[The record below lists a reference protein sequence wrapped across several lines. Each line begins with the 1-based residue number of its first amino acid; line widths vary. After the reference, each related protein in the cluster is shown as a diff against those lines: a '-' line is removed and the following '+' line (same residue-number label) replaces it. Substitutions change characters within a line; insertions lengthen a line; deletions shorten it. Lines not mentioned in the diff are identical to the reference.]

1 MLDRIAGM
9 EVFAKVA
16 AIGSLS
22 GAARALGMS
31 QTMATKHMG
40 ALEDRLGVKLL
51 HRTTRKITLNEA
63 GRRYLE
69 SVERI
74 LSELAEA
81 DATAAAERMEVGGTL
96 RVNAPV
102 SFGVREIVPLLAELS
117 DLHPALNV
125 DLGLSDRAVD
135 LVDEGWDVA
144 IRIGKIEDQTLMARR
159 IARCRMLVAASPSY
173 LARRSIPAS
182 LSDLGSHNCLGYTL
196 ASSVGPDRWRFGPD
210 GSIIIP
216 VTGNLHANNGDALV
230 AAALAGQGIIYQPT
244 FLVGDEIR
252 AGRLVSVALD
262 QPLMELP
269 GVFAI
274 YASNRRPPAK
284 VRAFIDFLAGKFAP
298 APRWDRDLPVPIEQ
312 PPRYSKAQAEG

>member
-22 GAARALGMS
+22 GAARSLGMS

-74 LSELAEA
+74 LAELSEA
-81 DATAAAERMEVGGTL
+81 DAAAAAERMEVSGAL

-117 DLHPALNV
+117 DLHPALSV
-125 DLGLSDRAVD
+125 DLGLSDRTVD
-135 LVDEGWDVA
+135 LVEEGWDVA
-144 IRIGKIEDQTLMARR
+144 IRIGKIEDQSLIARK
-159 IARCRMLVAASPSY
+159 IARCRMLVAAAPDY
-173 LARRSIPAS
+173 LSKRSIPTS
-182 LSDLGSHNCLGYTL
+182 LQDLASHNCLGYTL
-196 ASSVGPDRWRFGPD
+196 SSSVGPDRWRFGLD
-210 GSIIIP
+210 GSIILP

-252 AGRLVSVALD
+252 AGRLVSLTLD
-262 QPLMELP
+262 QPVMELP

-284 VRAFIDFLAGKFAP
+284 VRAFIDFLAGKFSP
-298 APRWDRDLPVPIEQ
+298 APRWDRDLPLSTQ
-312 PPRYSKAQAEG
+312 

>member
-22 GAARALGMS
+22 GAARALNMS
-31 QTMATKHMG
+31 PTMATKHMA

-74 LSELAEA
+74 LLELSEA

-96 RVNAPV
+96 RVNVPV
-102 SFGVREIVPLLAELS
+102 SFGVREIVPLLAELA
-117 DLHPALNV
+117 DLHPALSV
-125 DLGLSDRAVD
+125 DLGLSDRTVD
-135 LVDEGWDVA
+135 LVEEGWDVA
-144 IRIGKIEDQTLMARR
+144 IRIGRIEDQSLIARR
-159 IARCRMLVAASPSY
+159 IARCRMLLAASPAY
-173 LARRSIPAS
+173 LAKRSPPAS
-182 LSDLGSHNCLGYTL
+182 VSELGSHNCLGYTL
-196 ASSVGPDRWRFGPD
+196 SSSVGPDRWRFGFD
-210 GSIIIP
+210 GSIIVP

-230 AAALAGQGIIYQPT
+230 AAALAGQGMIYQPT

-252 AGRLVSVALD
+252 AGRLVSITLD
-262 QPLMELP
+262 EPLMELP

-298 APRWDRDLPVPIEQ
+298 APRWDRNLPI
-312 PPRYSKAQAEG
+312 SAE

>member
-1 MLDRIAGM
+1 MLDRVAGM

-74 LSELAEA
+74 LSELLEA
-81 DATAAAERMEVGGTL
+81 DAMAAAERMEVSGTL

-125 DLGLSDRAVD
+125 DLGLSDRTVD

-144 IRIGKIEDQTLMARR
+144 IRIGRIEDQSLMARR
-159 IARCRMLVAASPSY
+159 IAPCRLLVTASPSY
-173 LARRSIPAS
+173 LAKRPAPKSIS
-182 LSDLGSHNCLGYTL
+182 ELGSHNCLGYTL
-196 ASSVGPDRWRFGPD
+196 SSMVGPDRWRFGRD
-210 GSIIIP
+210 GSIIVP

-230 AAALAGQGIIYQPT
+230 AAALAGQGMIYQPT
-244 FLVGDEIR
+244 FLVGDEVR
-252 AGRLVSVALD
+252 AGRLVSLTLD

-274 YASNRRPPAK
+274 YASNRRPSAK
-284 VRAFIDFLAGKFAP
+284 VRAFIDFLAGKFSP
-298 APRWDRDLPVPIEQ
+298 APRWDRDLPI
-312 PPRYSKAQAEG
+312 SAK

>member
-9 EVFAKVA
+9 EVFARVA

-22 GAARALGMS
+22 GAARALNMS
-31 QTMATKHMG
+31 PTMATKHMA

-74 LSELAEA
+74 LLELSEA

-96 RVNAPV
+96 RVNVPV
-102 SFGVREIVPLLAELS
+102 SFGVREIVPLLTELA
-117 DLHPALNV
+117 DLHPALSV
-125 DLGLSDRAVD
+125 DLGLSDRTVD
-135 LVDEGWDVA
+135 LVEEGWDVA
-144 IRIGKIEDQTLMARR
+144 IRIGRIEDQSLIARR
-159 IARCRMLVAASPSY
+159 IARCRMLLAASPAY
-173 LARRSIPAS
+173 LARRSPPAS
-182 LSDLGSHNCLGYTL
+182 VSELGSHNCLGYTL
-196 ASSVGPDRWRFGPD
+196 SSSVGPDRWRFGPD
-210 GSIIIP
+210 GSIIVP

-230 AAALAGQGIIYQPT
+230 AAALAGQGMIYQPT

-252 AGRLVSVALD
+252 AGRLVSITLD
-262 QPLMELP
+262 EPLMELP

-298 APRWDRDLPVPIEQ
+298 APRWDRDLLI
-312 PPRYSKAQAEG
+312 SAE

>member
-9 EVFAKVA
+9 EVFARIA

-31 QTMATKHMG
+31 PTMATKHMA

-74 LSELAEA
+74 LSELSEA

-96 RVNAPV
+96 RVNVPV
-102 SFGVREIVPLLAELS
+102 SFGVREIVPLLAELAE
-117 DLHPALNV
+117 LHPALSV
-125 DLGLSDRAVD
+125 DLGLSDRTVD
-135 LVDEGWDVA
+135 LVEEGWDVA
-144 IRIGKIEDQTLMARR
+144 IRIGRIEDQSLIARK
-159 IARCRMLVAASPSY
+159 IARCRMLVAASPAY
-173 LARRSIPAS
+173 LARRSSPTSIS
-182 LSDLGSHNCLGYTL
+182 ELGAHNCLGYTL
-196 ASSVGPDRWRFGPD
+196 SSSVGPDRWRFGLD
-210 GSIIIP
+210 GSIIVP

-230 AAALAGQGIIYQPT
+230 AAALAGQGMIYQPT

-252 AGRLVSVALD
+252 AGRLVSITLD
-262 QPLMELP
+262 EPLMELP

-298 APRWDRDLPVPIEQ
+298 APRWDRDLPISVE
-312 PPRYSKAQAEG
+312 

>member
-9 EVFAKVA
+9 EVFARIA

-31 QTMATKHMG
+31 PTMATKHMA

-74 LSELAEA
+74 LSELSEA
-81 DATAAAERMEVGGTL
+81 DATAAAERMEVSGTL
-96 RVNAPV
+96 RVNVPV
-102 SFGVREIVPLLAELS
+102 SFGVREIVPLLAEFAE
-117 DLHPALNV
+117 LHPALSV
-125 DLGLSDRAVD
+125 DLGLSDRTVD
-135 LVDEGWDVA
+135 LVEEGWDVA
-144 IRIGKIEDQTLMARR
+144 IRIGRIEDQSLIARK
-159 IARCRMLVAASPSY
+159 IARCRMLVAASPAY
-173 LARRSIPAS
+173 LARRSIPTS
-182 LSDLGSHNCLGYTL
+182 VSELGSHNCLGYTL
-196 ASSVGPDRWRFGPD
+196 SSSVGPDRWRFGLD
-210 GSIIIP
+210 GSIIVP

-230 AAALAGQGIIYQPT
+230 AAALAGQGMIYQPT
-244 FLVGDEIR
+244 FLVGDDIR
-252 AGRLVSVALD
+252 AGRLVSVTLD
-262 QPLMELP
+262 EPLMELP

-298 APRWDRDLPVPIEQ
+298 APRWDRDLPT
-312 PPRYSKAQAEG
+312 AAE

>member
-9 EVFAKVA
+9 EVFARVA

-31 QTMATKHMG
+31 QTMATKHMA

-81 DATAAAERMEVGGTL
+81 DATAAAERMEVSGVL

-117 DLHPALNV
+117 NLHPALSV
-125 DLGLSDRAVD
+125 DLGLSDRTVD
-135 LVDEGWDVA
+135 LVEEGWDVA
-144 IRIGKIEDQTLMARR
+144 IRIGRITDQTLMARK
-159 IARCRMLVAASPSY
+159 IARCHMLVAASPSY
-173 LARRSIPAS
+173 LAVRPIPTS
-182 LSDLGSHNCLGYTL
+182 VWDLGSHNCLGYTL
-196 ASSVGPDRWRFGPD
+196 SSSVGPDHWQFGHD
-210 GSIIIP
+210 GSVIVP
-216 VTGNLHANNGDALV
+216 VTGNLHANNGDALL

-244 FLVGDEIR
+244 FLVGDDIR
-252 AGRLVSVALD
+252 AGHLVPLPLD
-262 QPLMELP
+262 QPFMELP

-284 VRAFIDFLAGKFAP
+284 VRAFIDYLVSKFAP
-298 APRWDRDLPVPIEQ
+298 APRWDRDLLISIE
-312 PPRYSKAQAEG
+312 

>member
-9 EVFAKVA
+9 EVFSKVA
-16 AIGSLS
+16 TTGSLS

-31 QTMATKHMG
+31 QTMATKHIG
-40 ALEDRLGVKLL
+40 ALEGRLGVKLV

-74 LSELAEA
+74 LSELSEA
-81 DATAAAERMEVGGTL
+81 DAMAAAERMEVGGTL

-102 SFGVREIVPLLAELS
+102 SFGVREIVPLFAELS
-117 DLHPALNV
+117 DLHPALSV
-125 DLGLSDRAVD
+125 DLGLSDRTVD
-135 LVDEGWDVA
+135 LVEEGWDVA

-173 LARRSIPAS
+173 LAKHSIPTS
-182 LSDLGSHNCLGYTL
+182 ISDLGSHNCLGYTL
-196 ASSVGPDRWRFGPD
+196 SSSVGPDRWRFGLD
-210 GSIIIP
+210 GSIIVP

-230 AAALAGQGIIYQPT
+230 AAALASQGIIYQPT

-252 AGRLVSVALD
+252 AGRLVPVPLD
-262 QPLMELP
+262 QQLMELP

-284 VRAFIDFLAGKFAP
+284 VRAFIDFLAGKFSP
-298 APRWDRDLPVPIEQ
+298 APRWDHDLPIAIE
-312 PPRYSKAQAEG
+312 

>member
-9 EVFAKVA
+9 EVFARVA

-22 GAARALGMS
+22 GAARALNMS
-31 QTMATKHMG
+31 PTMATKHMA

-74 LSELAEA
+74 LLELSEA

-96 RVNAPV
+96 RVNVPV
-102 SFGVREIVPLLAELS
+102 SFGVREIVPLLAELA
-117 DLHPALNV
+117 DLHPALSV
-125 DLGLSDRAVD
+125 DLGLSDRPVD
-135 LVDEGWDVA
+135 LVEEGWDVA
-144 IRIGKIEDQTLMARR
+144 IRIGRIEDQSLIARR
-159 IARCRMLVAASPSY
+159 IARCRMLLAASPAY
-173 LARRSIPAS
+173 LAKRSPPAS
-182 LSDLGSHNCLGYTL
+182 VSELGSHNCLGYTL
-196 ASSVGPDRWRFGPD
+196 SSSVGPDRWRFGLD
-210 GSIIIP
+210 GSIIVP

-230 AAALAGQGIIYQPT
+230 AAALAGQGMIYQPT

-252 AGRLVSVALD
+252 AGRLVSITLD
-262 QPLMELP
+262 EPLMELP

-298 APRWDRDLPVPIEQ
+298 APRWDRDLPISGE
-312 PPRYSKAQAEG
+312 

>member
-9 EVFAKVA
+9 EVFARVA

-22 GAARALGMS
+22 GAARALNMS
-31 QTMATKHMG
+31 PTMATKHMA

-74 LSELAEA
+74 LLELSEA

-96 RVNAPV
+96 RVNVPV
-102 SFGVREIVPLLAELS
+102 SFGVREIVPLLAELA
-117 DLHPALNV
+117 DLHPALSV
-125 DLGLSDRAVD
+125 DLGLSDRTVD
-135 LVDEGWDVA
+135 LVEEGWDVA
-144 IRIGKIEDQTLMARR
+144 IRIGRIKDQSLIARR
-159 IARCRMLVAASPSY
+159 IARCRMLLAASPAY
-173 LARRSIPAS
+173 LAKRSPPAS
-182 LSDLGSHNCLGYTL
+182 VSELGSHNCLGYTL
-196 ASSVGPDRWRFGPD
+196 SSSVGPDRWRFGFD
-210 GSIIIP
+210 GSIIVP

-230 AAALAGQGIIYQPT
+230 AAALAGQGMIYQPT

-252 AGRLVSVALD
+252 AGRLVSITLD
-262 QPLMELP
+262 EPLMELP

-284 VRAFIDFLAGKFAP
+284 VRAFIDFLAVKFAP
-298 APRWDRDLPVPIEQ
+298 APRWDRDLPISGE
-312 PPRYSKAQAEG
+312 